1 MEIAR
6 TATIKTDL
14 DAEVVRRTQ
23 EAWAKACNYA
33 SSVYFQAGGMTTR
46 SLHDEC
52 YQRIRSFGLSAQ
64 VSQSAIRQVKACYEA
79 LDEFPEHP
87 VSFRTGGSVQLQGGS
102 RGRDFSFT
110 QNGLSVWTIKGRIKP
125 VEFWGPPRLD
135 EFRSEWALGDAKMFV
150 RDENVYLAISFKS
163 EFPENEC
170 PHDAVIGVDRGQ
182 NYLATVTDGKEVLFF
197 GGGEVKQKRK
207 HHKQLRAKLQRKKAQ
222 TGSRS
227 LRRLLKR
234 LSRKETRY
242 MRDINHQI
250 SRRIVDFALETG
262 NPTIALEDLSGI
274 RQNTTRRKKDRYH
287 HHSWAFYQ
295 LRQFITYKAQD
306 HGLKVINVD
315 PKNTSKGCSRCGHV
329 EKASRKRHDFKCKA
343 CGYEV
348 HSDYNAAKN
357 IRSRGITQRQRSA
370 A

>member
-1 MEIAR
+1 MEITR
-6 TATIKTDL
+6 TATVKTDL

-52 YQRIRSFGLSAQ
+52 YERIRSFGLSAQ
-64 VSQSAIRQVKACYEA
+64 VSQSAIRQVKARYEA
-79 LDEFPEHP
+79 LDDFPERP
-87 VSFRTGGSVQLQGGS
+87 ISFRTDGAVQLQGGS

-110 QNGLSVWTIKGRIKP
+110 RKGLSVWTIEGRIKP
-125 VEFWGPPRLD
+125 VEFWGPPRLG
-135 EFRSEWALGDAKMFV
+135 EFREEWALGDAKMFV
-150 RDENVYLAISFKS
+150 RDGDVYLAISFKS
-163 EFPENEC
+163 EAPEQEC
-170 PHDAVIGVDRGQ
+170 LHDAVIGVDRGQ
-182 NYLATVTDGKEVLFF
+182 NYLATVADGERVLFF
-197 GGGEVKQKRK
+197 GGGEVKQKRS

-227 LRRLLKR
+227 VRRLLKR
-234 LSRKETRY
+234 LSRREARY

-250 SRRIVDFALETG
+250 SRRIVDFALKTG

-274 RQNTTRRKKDRYH
+274 RENTTRRRKDRCH

-295 LRQFITYKAQD
+295 LEQFIRYKAIEK
-306 HGLKVINVD
+306 GLDVIQVD
-315 PKNTSKGCSRCGHV
+315 AKNTSKGCSRCGHT
-329 EKASRKRHDFKCKA
+329 EPANRQRHDFKCKA

-348 HSDYNAAKN
+348 HSDFNAAKN
-357 IRSRGITQRQRSA
+357 IRSRGITARQTTSS
-370 A
+370 